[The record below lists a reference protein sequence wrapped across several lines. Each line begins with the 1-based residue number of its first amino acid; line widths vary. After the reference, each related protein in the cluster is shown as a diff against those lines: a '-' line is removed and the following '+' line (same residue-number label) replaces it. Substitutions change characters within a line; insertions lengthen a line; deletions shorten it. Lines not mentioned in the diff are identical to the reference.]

1 MVAPVAPMCSRILFF
16 LPMLWCAAAVDAAA
30 QSALTVTA
38 TLSSDVSSLARISL
52 SGNHLSFPDAD
63 PDTVPQVPSRSGPLT
78 ITARARASRNGL
90 VTLTVQASDDLRS
103 GVSVLPASLIT
114 WTSTGPGYVQ
124 GTLSRTAPQL
134 VGSWTGSGVRIGT
147 QDFRFQNSWM
157 HAPGTYTVTL
167 LYTLTSP

>member
-1 MVAPVAPMCSRILFF
+1 MFSRILFL

-30 QSALTVTA
+30 QSALTVPT
-38 TLSSDVSSLARISL
+38 TLSSNVTSLARISL
-52 SGNHLSFPDAD
+52 STNSLSFPDAD
-63 PDTVPQVPSRSGPLT
+63 PDTVPQVPSTTGPLT

-103 GVSVLPASLIT
+103 GVSVLPASSIT
-114 WTSTGPGYVQ
+114 WTATGSGYVR

-134 VGSWTGSGVRIGT
+134 VGSWTGSGVRVGT

-167 LYTLTSP
+167 IYTLTAP